1 MKFLFHSLVGI
12 FFCLLSFS
20 ASAQDG
26 GPLRCYIHI
35 QQFNFHRPKT
45 DCKRG
50 FSLCIRFHYDAPIEM
65 IGNGKSCILGF
76 IFGPDEP
83 RVEKNEVY
91 AGVALQPDKLTL
103 ILPQEIMELK
113 DYAGEDFSVLPI
125 TEKIDVTAKDGFK
138 ATILPQKAKLKT
150 HDKYLVYELLLT
162 K

>member
-1 MKFLFHSLVGI
+1 MKFLFHSLVGL

-26 GPLRCYIHI
+26 SSLRCYIHV
-35 QQFNFHRPKT
+35 QHFNFHKPRT
-45 DCKRG
+45 NCKRG
-50 FSLCIRFHYDAPIEM
+50 FGWCIKIHFDVPIEVRE
-65 IGNGKSCILGF
+65 NGMSCILGF

-113 DYAGEDFSVLPI
+113 DYAGEDFSVLEI